1 MFDYINTQEALEQFV
16 EAISQYKWIAIDTEF
31 IREKTYFSNLCLLQI
46 ATEDHLACIDPL
58 AIDDISSLKKIL
70 LNPAITKVIHAA
82 HQDQEIF
89 YNLFGEAP
97 APIFDTQPAAAVLG
111 VGDQIGYATLIQEF
125 LDVSLDKTQSRTDW
139 SRRPL
144 SDKQLDYAIDD
155 VRYLREAYPII
166 VEKLKA
172 QSRLEWLQSD
182 FDRYTQ
188 ASTFEPKP
196 MEMWKKVKGHQRLKP
211 LQLTIVQK
219 LASWREAFAIKKNLP
234 RRWMMTDDLIIDLA
248 LQQPSSEDELTN
260 MRTIR
265 SKQHARY
272 FKDWLACITQVR
284 ALDEKDWLRLPK
296 FRKPSSEQVLLVDLL
311 MLVVRKQATLH
322 HISAPL
328 ITSRKKLEKLVMS
341 GETQLADDWRG
352 ALVNP
357 LIAEVLS
364 GDAKFFVQNG
374 EKVLIKGNDY

>member
-1 MFDYINTQEALEQFV
+1 MYDYIDTQETLEQFV
-16 EAISQYKWIAIDTEF
+16 ETISEYEWIAIDTEF

-46 ATEDHLACIDPL
+46 ATKDHLACVDPL
-58 AIDDISSLKKIL
+58 AIDDISSLKKVL
-70 LNPAITKVIHAA
+70 LNPAIIKIIHAA

-97 APIFDTQPAAAVLG
+97 TPIFDTQPAAAVLG
-111 VGDQIGYATLIQEF
+111 IGDQIGYAKLIEEF
-125 LDVSLDKTQSRTDW
+125 LGISLDKTQSRTDW

-144 SDKQLDYAIDD
+144 SQKQLDYAIDD

-211 LQLTIVQK
+211 LQLTIVQQ
-219 LASWREAFAIKKNLP
+219 LAAWRETLAIQKNLP

-248 LQQPSSEDELTN
+248 LQQPSNEGELGN

-265 SKQHARY
+265 AKQHSRY
-272 FKDWLACITQVR
+272 FKDWLACIDQVQE
-284 ALDEKDWLRLPK
+284 LDQEDWLRLPK
-296 FRKPSSEQVLLVDLL
+296 FRKPSSDQVLLVDLL
-311 MLVVRKQATLH
+311 MLVVRKQAARH

-328 ITSRKKLEKLVMS
+328 ITSRKKLEKLVIS

-357 LIAEVLS
+357 LIADILS
-364 GDAKFFVQNG
+364 GDAQFFVENG
-374 EKVLIKGNDY
+374 NKVHIGSKS

>member
-1 MFDYINTQEALEQFV
+1 M
-16 EAISQYKWIAIDTEF
+16 
-31 IREKTYFSNLCLLQI
+31 
-46 ATEDHLACIDPL
+46 
-58 AIDDISSLKKIL
+58 
-70 LNPAITKVIHAA
+70 
-82 HQDQEIF
+82 
-89 YNLFGEAP
+89 
-97 APIFDTQPAAAVLG
+97 
-111 VGDQIGYATLIQEF
+111 
-125 LDVSLDKTQSRTDW
+125 SLDKTQSRTDW

-144 SDKQLDYAIDD
+144 SEKQLDYAIDD
-155 VRYLREAYPII
+155 VRYLREAYPLI

-211 LQLTIVQK
+211 LQLTMVQQ
-219 LASWREAFAIKKNLP
+219 LASWREAIAIKKNLP

-272 FKDWLACITQVR
+272 FKDWLACIAQVKE
-284 ALDEKDWLRLPK
+284 LDEDDWLRLPK
-296 FRKPSSEQVLLVDLL
+296 LRKPSSEQVLLVDLL
-311 MLVVRKQATLH
+311 MLVVRKQAALH

-341 GETQLADDWRG
+341 GETQLVDDWRG

-364 GDAKFFVQNG
+364 GDAKFFVENG
-374 EKVLIKGNDY
+374 KKVQIKGRD